1 VVPATVT
8 PPSQKNEPTPVPVTA
23 KDGFWANLIALIKAL
38 FGLMISFIL
47 ENWTSVIAVVVATDV
62 VANKVVK
69 ITKSQKDDA
78 VLAAVDKVISV
89 FKT

>member
-1 VVPATVT
+1 M
-8 PPSQKNEPTPVPVTA
+8 N
-23 KDGFWANLIALIKAL
+23 
-38 FGLMISFIL
+38 FIV
-47 ENWTSVIAVVVATDV
+47 ENWASIIAVVVAVDV

-89 FKT
+89 FRT

>member
-1 VVPATVT
+1 
-8 PPSQKNEPTPVPVTA
+8 
-23 KDGFWANLIALIKAL
+23 
-38 FGLMISFIL
+38 MISFIL